1 MELSFIEF
9 QYDNSF
15 YSPEQFLNKK
25 NQIDGKEMDFVL
37 KEFNQ

>member
-15 YSPEQFLNKK
+15 YSPDQFMNNN
-25 NQIDGKEMDFVL
+25 NQNDGKEMDFVL
-37 KEFNQ
+37 KEFN